1 MLYMDKSGGNL
12 DMHKFYK
19 PYLIGSIIFAAFLSI
34 LMLVSYRTE
43 IVLLSILIA
52 AYGAVLEVVM
62 LRYSQ
67 HSGASLSGAV
77 TIFAAFLFNPATCV
91 FIVTLS
97 FIIEAAAQ
105 KLVKNDNVLNSSVKA
120 LYNWAMRIISI
131 LAVSAAVNLLHGQSA
146 VLLIIIASILHDT
159 INSAML
165 VMIIYLY
172 TNSKDEAHVNSIHSL
187 TSCIYINIIIN
198 ILLYYGY
205 GAYGINSV
213 AVIFLFILP
222 FQNSILGKAMGHEI
236 EASVLVDSLTNVYNK
251 ASLTKI
257 LTDYVQSKSPF
268 TLVFIDFDNFK
279 KINDTYGHDVGDKIL
294 KHFAVTLKGKL
305 RKSDKL
311 YRFGGDEF
319 CLVIDK
325 ECDVNVV
332 IERTNSLKNS
342 LVYEEENLKIPY
354 TFSIGKYKYNGEH
367 GVTEDQIISIV
378 SHRMIQNKVYNV
390 YMQP

>member
-1 MLYMDKSGGNL
+1 MLG
-12 DMHKFYK
+12 
-19 PYLIGSIIFAAFLSI
+19 
-34 LMLVSYRTE
+34 SYRTE
-43 IVLLSILIA
+43 IVLLSVFIA
-52 AYGAVLEVVM
+52 AYGAVLEIVM

-67 HSGASLSGAV
+67 HSGASLRG
-77 TIFAAFLFNPATCV
+77 TIIIFAALLFNPATCV

-97 FIIEAAAQ
+97 FIIEIAAD
-105 KLVKNDNVLNSSVKA
+105 KIFKNENSFSSASKA

-131 LAVSAAVNLLHGQSA
+131 LAVSAAIIVLQGQSA
-146 VLLIIIASILHDT
+146 VFLIILASTLHNT
-159 INSAML
+159 INSLML
-165 VMIIYLY
+165 VLIIYLY
-172 TNSKDEAHVNSIHSL
+172 TNNKDEARVHSIHSI
-187 TSCIYINIIIN
+187 TSCIYISVIIN

-205 GAYGINSV
+205 GAYGINAV
-213 AVIFLFILP
+213 AVIFLFLLP
-222 FQNSILGKAMGHEI
+222 FQNSIMGKVMGHEI
-236 EASVLVDSLTNVYNK
+236 EASILVDSLTNVYNK

-257 LTDYVQSKSPF
+257 LTEYVQSKIPF

-279 KINDTYGHDVGDKIL
+279 KINDTYGHDIGDKIL
-294 KHFAVTLKGKL
+294 KHFAITLKGKL

-325 ECDVNVV
+325 ESDVNVV
-332 IERTNSLKNS
+332 IDKTNSLKGA
-342 LVYEEENLKIPY
+342 LVFEEDTLKIPY
-354 TFSIGKYKYNGEH
+354 SFSIGKYKYSGEH

>member
-1 MLYMDKSGGNL
+1 
-12 DMHKFYK
+12 MHKLYK
-19 PYLIGSIIFAAFLSI
+19 PYLIGTIIFAAFLSI

-43 IVLLSILIA
+43 IVLLSVFIA
-52 AYGAVLEVVM
+52 AYGAVLEVLM

-67 HSGASLSGAV
+67 HSGASLRG
-77 TIFAAFLFNPATCV
+77 TIIIFAAFLFNPATCV

-97 FIIEAAAQ
+97 FLIETAAD
-105 KLVKNDNVLNSSVKA
+105 KLLKHENTFSSASKA
-120 LYNWAMRIISI
+120 LYNWAMRIVSI
-131 LAVSAAVNLLHGQSA
+131 LTVSAAIIVLHGQNA
-146 VLLIIIASILHDT
+146 VFLMILASTLHNT
-159 INSAML
+159 INASML
-165 VMIIYLY
+165 MLIIYLY
-172 TNSKDEAHVNSIHSL
+172 TNNKDEARVNSIHSI
-187 TSCIYINIIIN
+187 TSCIYISVIIN

-205 GAYGINSV
+205 GAYGINAV
-213 AVIFLFILP
+213 AVIFLFLLP
-222 FQNSILGKAMGHEI
+222 FQNSIMGKVMGHEI
-236 EASVLVDSLTNVYNK
+236 ETSVLVDSLTNVYNK

-257 LTDYVQSKSPF
+257 LTEYVQSKVPF

-332 IERTNSLKNS
+332 VDKTNSLKGS
-342 LVYEEENLKIPY
+342 LVFEENKLKIPY
-354 TFSIGKYKYNGEH
+354 SFSIGKYKYSGEH

>member
-1 MLYMDKSGGNL
+1 
-12 DMHKFYK
+12 MHKLYK
-19 PYLIGSIIFAAFLSI
+19 PYLIGTIIFAAFLSI

-43 IVLLSILIA
+43 IVLLSVFIA
-52 AYGAVLEVVM
+52 AYGAVLEVLM

-67 HSGASLSGAV
+67 HSGASLRG
-77 TIFAAFLFNPATCV
+77 TIIIFAAFLFNPATCV

-97 FIIEAAAQ
+97 FLIETAAD
-105 KLVKNDNVLNSSVKA
+105 KLLKHENTFSSASKA
-120 LYNWAMRIISI
+120 LYNWAMRIVSI
-131 LAVSAAVNLLHGQSA
+131 LTVSAAIIVLHGKNA
-146 VLLIIIASILHDT
+146 VFLMILASTLHNT
-159 INSAML
+159 INASML
-165 VMIIYLY
+165 MLIIYLY
-172 TNSKDEAHVNSIHSL
+172 TNNKDEARVNSIHSI
-187 TSCIYINIIIN
+187 TSCIYISVIIN

-205 GAYGINSV
+205 GAYGINAV
-213 AVIFLFILP
+213 AVIFLFLLP
-222 FQNSILGKAMGHEI
+222 FQNSIMGKVMGHEI
-236 EASVLVDSLTNVYNK
+236 ETSVLVDSLTNVYNK

-257 LTDYVQSKSPF
+257 LTEYVQSKIPF

-332 IERTNSLKNS
+332 IEKTNSLKGS
-342 LVYEEENLKIPY
+342 LVFEENKLKIPY
-354 TFSIGKYKYNGEH
+354 SFSIGKYKYSGEH

>member
-1 MLYMDKSGGNL
+1 
-12 DMHKFYK
+12 
-19 PYLIGSIIFAAFLSI
+19 
-34 LMLVSYRTE
+34 MLVSYRTE
-43 IVLLSILIA
+43 IVLLSVFIA
-52 AYGAVLEVVM
+52 AYGAVLEVLM

-67 HSGASLSGAV
+67 HSGASLRG
-77 TIFAAFLFNPATCV
+77 TIIIFAAFLFNPATCV

-97 FIIEAAAQ
+97 FLIEIAAD
-105 KLVKNDNVLNSSVKA
+105 KLCKQENTISSASKA
-120 LYNWAMRIISI
+120 LYNWAMRIVSI
-131 LAVSAAVNLLHGQSA
+131 LTVSATIIILHRQSA
-146 VLLIIIASILHDT
+146 IFLIILASILHNT
-159 INSAML
+159 INASML
-165 VMIIYLY
+165 MLIIYLY
-172 TNSKDEAHVNSIHSL
+172 TNNKDEARVNSIHSI
-187 TSCIYINIIIN
+187 TSCIYISVIIN

-205 GAYGINSV
+205 GAYGINAV
-213 AVIFLFILP
+213 AVLFLFLLP
-222 FQNSILGKAMGHEI
+222 FQNSIMGKVMGHEI
-236 EASVLVDSLTNVYNK
+236 ETSILIDSLTNVYNK

-257 LTDYVQSKSPF
+257 LTEYVQSKIPF

-294 KHFAVTLKGKL
+294 KHFAITLKGKL

-332 IERTNSLKNS
+332 IDKTNNLKGS
-342 LVYEEENLKIPY
+342 LVFEEDKLKIPY
-354 TFSIGKYKYNGEH
+354 SFSIGKYKYSGEH

-378 SHRMIQNKVYNV
+378 SHRMIQNKVYNA

>member
-1 MLYMDKSGGNL
+1 
-12 DMHKFYK
+12 MHKLYK
-19 PYLIGSIIFAAFLSI
+19 PYLLGTIIFAAFLSI

-43 IVLLSILIA
+43 IVLLSAFIA
-52 AYGAVLEVVM
+52 AYGAVLEVLMV
-62 LRYSQ
+62 RYSQ
-67 HSGASLSGAV
+67 HSGASLCGAI

-97 FIIEAAAQ
+97 FIIETVAV
-105 KLVKNDNVLNSSVKA
+105 KLVKHEETFTSASKA
-120 LYNWAMRIISI
+120 LYNWAMRVISI
-131 LAVSAAVNLLHGQSA
+131 LAASAAINLLNGQNA
-146 VLLIIIASILHDT
+146 VFLMIISSILHNT
-159 INSAML
+159 INVSML
-165 VMIIYLY
+165 ILIIYLY
-172 TNSKDEAHVNSIHSL
+172 TNNKDEARVHSIHSL
-187 TSCIYINIIIN
+187 TSCIYISVIIN

-205 GAYGINSV
+205 GAYGINAV
-213 AVIFLFILP
+213 AVIFLFLLP
-222 FQNSILGKAMGHEI
+222 FQNSIMGKVMGHEI
-236 EASVLVDSLTNVYNK
+236 ETSVLIDSLTNVYNK

-257 LTDYVQSKSPF
+257 LTDYIQSKNPF

-279 KINDTYGHDVGDKIL
+279 KINDVYGHDVGDKIL
-294 KHFAVTLKGKL
+294 KHFAATLKGRL

-332 IERTNSLKNS
+332 IERTNRLKGS
-342 LVYEEENLKIPY
+342 LVYEGDNLKIPY
-354 TFSIGKYKYNGEH
+354 SFSIGKYKYNGEH

-378 SHRMIQNKVYNV
+378 SHRMIQNKVNNV

>member
-1 MLYMDKSGGNL
+1 
-12 DMHKFYK
+12 MHKLYK
-19 PYLIGSIIFAAFLSI
+19 PYLIGTIIFAAFLSI

-43 IVLLSILIA
+43 IVLLSVFIA
-52 AYGAVLEVVM
+52 AYGAVLEVLM

-67 HSGASLSGAV
+67 HSGASLRG
-77 TIFAAFLFNPATCV
+77 TIIIFAAFLFNPATCV

-97 FIIEAAAQ
+97 FLIETAAD
-105 KLVKNDNVLNSSVKA
+105 KLLKHENTFSSASKA
-120 LYNWAMRIISI
+120 LYNWAMRIVSI
-131 LAVSAAVNLLHGQSA
+131 LTVSAAIIVLHGQNA
-146 VLLIIIASILHDT
+146 VFLMILASTLHNT
-159 INSAML
+159 INASML
-165 VMIIYLY
+165 MLIIYLY
-172 TNSKDEAHVNSIHSL
+172 TNNKDEAHVNSIHSI
-187 TSCIYINIIIN
+187 TSCIYISVIIN

-205 GAYGINSV
+205 GAYGINAV
-213 AVIFLFILP
+213 AVIFLFLLP
-222 FQNSILGKAMGHEI
+222 FQNSIMGKVMGHEI
-236 EASVLVDSLTNVYNK
+236 ETSVLVDSLTNVYNK

-257 LTDYVQSKSPF
+257 LTEYVQSKIPF

-332 IERTNSLKNS
+332 VDKTNSLKGS
-342 LVYEEENLKIPY
+342 LVYEENNLKIPY
-354 TFSIGKYKYNGEH
+354 SFSIGRYKYNGEH

>member
-1 MLYMDKSGGNL
+1 
-12 DMHKFYK
+12 MHKLYK
-19 PYLIGSIIFAAFLSI
+19 PYLIGTIIFAAFLSI

-43 IVLLSILIA
+43 IALLSVFIA
-52 AYGAVLEVVM
+52 VYVAVLELVM

-67 HSGASLSGAV
+67 HSGASLGGAV
-77 TIFAAFLFNPATCV
+77 VIFAAFLFNPATCV

-97 FIIEAAAQ
+97 YIIETAVD
-105 KLVKNDNVLNSSVKA
+105 KLFKNENAFSSVSKA
-120 LYNWAMRIISI
+120 LYNWAMHIISM
-131 LAVSAAVNLLHGQSA
+131 LSVPAAINVLHGQSV
-146 VLLIIIASILHDT
+146 VLLIVVGSILYNT
-159 INSAML
+159 INSLML
-165 VMIIYLY
+165 MLIIFLY
-172 TNSKDEAHVNSIHSL
+172 TNNKDEARVNSINSI
-187 TSCIYINIIIN
+187 TSCIYINIILN

-205 GAYGINSV
+205 GAYGINAVS
-213 AVIFLFILP
+213 VIFLFLLP
-222 FQNSILGKAMGHEI
+222 FQNSIMGKVMGHEI

-257 LTDYVQSKSPF
+257 LTEYVQSKIPF

-332 IERTNSLKNS
+332 VDKTNSLKGS
-342 LVYEEENLKIPY
+342 LVYEENNLKIPY
-354 TFSIGKYKYNGEH
+354 SFSIGRYKYNGEH

>member
-1 MLYMDKSGGNL
+1 
-12 DMHKFYK
+12 MHKLYK
-19 PYLIGSIIFAAFLSI
+19 PYLIGTIIFAAFLSI

-43 IVLLSILIA
+43 IVLLSVFIA
-52 AYGAVLEVVM
+52 AYGAVLEVLM

-67 HSGASLSGAV
+67 HSGASLRG
-77 TIFAAFLFNPATCV
+77 TIIIFAAFLFNPATCV

-97 FIIEAAAQ
+97 FLIETAAD
-105 KLVKNDNVLNSSVKA
+105 KLLKHENTFSSASKA
-120 LYNWAMRIISI
+120 LYNWAMRIVSI
-131 LAVSAAVNLLHGQSA
+131 LTVSAAIIVLHGQNA
-146 VLLIIIASILHDT
+146 VFLMILASTLHNT
-159 INSAML
+159 INASML
-165 VMIIYLY
+165 MLIIYLY
-172 TNSKDEAHVNSIHSL
+172 TNNKDEAHVNSIHSM
-187 TSCIYINIIIN
+187 TSCIYISVIIN

-205 GAYGINSV
+205 GAYGINAV
-213 AVIFLFILP
+213 AVIFLFLLP
-222 FQNSILGKAMGHEI
+222 FQNSIMGKVMGHEI
-236 EASVLVDSLTNVYNK
+236 ETSVLVDSLTNVYNK

-257 LTDYVQSKSPF
+257 LTEYVQSKIPF

-332 IERTNSLKNS
+332 IEKTNSLKGS
-342 LVYEEENLKIPY
+342 LVFEENILKIPY
-354 TFSIGKYKYNGEH
+354 SFTIGKYKYSGEH

>member
-1 MLYMDKSGGNL
+1 
-12 DMHKFYK
+12 MHKLYK
-19 PYLIGSIIFAAFLSI
+19 PYLIGTIIFAAFLSI

-43 IVLLSILIA
+43 IVLLSVFIA
-52 AYGAVLEVVM
+52 VYVAVLELVM

-67 HSGASLSGAV
+67 HSGASLGGAV
-77 TIFAAFLFNPATCV
+77 VIFSTFLFNPATCV

-97 FIIEAAAQ
+97 YIIETAAD
-105 KLVKNDNVLNSSVKA
+105 KLFKNENAFSSVSKA
-120 LYNWAMRIISI
+120 LYNWAMHIICMLS
-131 LAVSAAVNLLHGQSA
+131 VPAAINVLHGQSV
-146 VLLIIIASILHDT
+146 VLLIVVGSILYNS
-159 INSAML
+159 INSLML
-165 VMIIYLY
+165 MLIIFLY
-172 TNSKDEAHVNSIHSL
+172 TNNKDEARVNSINSL
-187 TSCIYINIIIN
+187 TSCTYINIILN

-205 GAYGINSV
+205 GAYGINAVS
-213 AVIFLFILP
+213 VIFLFLLP
-222 FQNSILGKAMGHEI
+222 FQNSIMGKVMGHEI

-257 LTDYVQSKSPF
+257 LTEYVQSKIPF

-325 ECDVNVV
+325 ECDVSVV
-332 IERTNSLKNS
+332 VDKTNSLKGS
-342 LVYEEENLKIPY
+342 LVYEENNLKIPY
-354 TFSIGKYKYNGEH
+354 SFSIGRYKYNGEH